1 MKHSYASWVKTR
13 NAYQS
18 WFSKFLLTNRENKSF
33 IYKEFNL
40 LHITLLAK
48 KDSKTNNEWL
58 TKIHLRLNGVEI
70 KLNRFYNKVYFFC
83 RIYFSFWSCKE

>member
-40 LHITLLAK
+40 LQITLLAK
-48 KDSKTNNEWL
+48 KDSETNNEWL

-70 KLNRFYNKVYFFC
+70 KLNRFYNKVYFFL
-83 RIYFSFWSCKE
+83 RFSTK